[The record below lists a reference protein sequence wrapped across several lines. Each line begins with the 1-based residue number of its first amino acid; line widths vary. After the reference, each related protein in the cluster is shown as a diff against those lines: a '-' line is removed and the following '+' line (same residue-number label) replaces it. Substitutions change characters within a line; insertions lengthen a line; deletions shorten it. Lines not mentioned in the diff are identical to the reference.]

1 MKKLCNFESSNI
13 QKVLFMRLVFPI
25 FFLFL
30 FLNCSV
36 KRSNLIGE
44 YHYDGPYDVYE
55 KIAIN
60 KDSTFV
66 FEWFAGLAGNGITT
80 GKWEL
85 KDKYLRLVSDI
96 QPENNPDYYLLNELI
111 KTNDSIEIKIFDN
124 LGEVVAANCT
134 TYLDENLNQH
144 SVSDLNGIV
153 KFPKHNFNKIFVSF
167 VGYNDI
173 VFYPKSEASN
183 FFEFQMKEKTRFIY
197 FINEKWKVK
206 KGKLQSEKSN
216 YTVDYLLKK

>member
-1 MKKLCNFESSNI
+1 
-13 QKVLFMRLVFPI
+13 MRLVFLI

-36 KRSNLIGE
+36 KRNNIIGE
-44 YHYDGPYDVYE
+44 YHYDGPYDIYK

-60 KDSTFV
+60 NDSTFV
-66 FEWFAGLAGNGITT
+66 FEWFAGLAGNGVTT

-85 KDKYLRLVSDI
+85 KGKYLRLVSDI
-96 QPENNPDYYLLNELI
+96 QPENNPDYYLLKELI
-111 KTNDSIEIKIFDN
+111 KSNDSIEIKIIDS
-124 LGEVVAANCT
+124 LGEVVAANCV
-134 TYLDENLNQH
+134 TYLDENLSQY

-167 VGYNDI
+167 TGYNDI
-173 VFYPKSEASN
+173 VFYPKSEVIN
-183 FFEFQMKEKTRFIY
+183 FFEFQMKEKTRFVY

-216 YTVDYLLKK
+216 YTLEYLIKTKE